1 VHIVQSPGERR
12 TGTHRFID
20 EMSEERQEMWV
31 LYCKV
36 AGLEPFEEVSSSPE
50 LMEAF
55 CQVLVDYISSGHF
68 GLYERIVEGKER
80 RRAVCEV
87 AAEVYERIA
96 QTTDVALKF
105 NDTYDPGSQ
114 LERSE
119 QFAHDLSA
127 LGEALALRIELED
140 RVIGK
145 MLAA

>member
-1 VHIVQSPGERR
+1 MVKDFTLFSLLLDDFV
-12 TGTHRFID
+12 RFAAA
-20 EMSEERQEMWV
+20 
-31 LYCKV
+31 LY
-36 AGLEPFEEVSSSPE
+36 LLS
-50 LMEAF
+50 
-55 CQVLVDYISSGHF
+55 
-68 GLYERIVEGKER
+68 GKER